1 MEGGPTFHGEAP
13 ALDRGAGLVTL
24 VNGSTFCLSGPTAD
38 IHAGSVEGLFFLD
51 RRFLSRFALH
61 VDGRET
67 EGLAVH
73 HDATGSAQFVV
84 RQRSLGRSG
93 GLLIVRHRK
102 IGKGLREQITVYN
115 HAMTARSAV
124 LMLSIEADFAELFS
138 VKRGTLDNHLGGS
151 PGELGELAFVD
162 DSGDLEMVVE
172 SSVEGARG
180 GGVTV
185 WPVTLEP
192 GGSWTTCIEVSVR
205 VKGEAIV
212 PVFRCGENA
221 EPSSVSYPGPWF
233 ADAPQ
238 VECSDERVQRLW
250 SRSVADLGSLV
261 LADPLHPS
269 DPYVAAG
276 APWFMT
282 LYGRDSLWAGWMAL
296 PCGKQL
302 LLGVMRTLAR
312 LQGRNLVFDTEE
324 NPGRILHEVRTG
336 SSGSDAIDDA
346 DIYYGSTDVTPLFVI
361 MAGEL
366 LRWGASRE
374 DLAGLLPAVDHAIHW
389 IEQYGDL
396 TGDGFIETQRTSP
409 TGLINQGWKDSWD
422 SVSFANGRL
431 AGLPV
436 ALIEVQAYVY
446 AAYRAR
452 AELARH
458 FDDEATA
465 ANCDFKADAMRERVI
480 HEFWLGDEDGLA
492 LARDPEGQRVD
503 AIASNQGH
511 ALWAGL
517 LDGEHAAVVARRLM
531 SDDIFSGFGLRTL
544 ATGMGRYDPVSYH
557 NGSVWPHDTA
567 ITAVGLA
574 RNGFHKDALRLVE
587 GLVAASS
594 YEDGRL
600 PELFSGLSRR
610 AVDSPV
616 PYPTSC
622 SPQAWAA
629 GAGLL
634 LVRLLAGIEP
644 ELHLGRV
651 NLSPLW
657 QGPGTLEIDE
667 LRLGDVTVDLVIDD
681 DGSAE
686 VIGGP
691 PEVSFHVA
699 R

>member
-1 MEGGPTFHGEAP
+1 
-13 ALDRGAGLVTL
+13 
-24 VNGSTFCLSGPTAD
+24 
-38 IHAGSVEGLFFLD
+38 
-51 RRFLSRFALH
+51 
-61 VDGRET
+61 
-67 EGLAVH
+67 
-73 HDATGSAQFVV
+73 
-84 RQRSLGRSG
+84 
-93 GLLIVRHRK
+93 
-102 IGKGLREQITVYN
+102 
-115 HAMTARSAV
+115 MTARSAV
-124 LMLSIEADFAELFS
+124 LMLSIEADFADLFS
-138 VKRGTLDNHLGGS
+138 VKRGALDNHLGGS

-205 VKGEAIV
+205 VKGEPVV
-212 PVFRCGENA
+212 PLFRCGQDTTD
-221 EPSSVSYPGPWF
+221 PSTVTHPGPWF

-238 VECSDERVQRLW
+238 VECSDDRVERLW
-250 SRSVADLGSLV
+250 NRSVADLGSLV
-261 LADPLHPS
+261 LADAHHPA

-296 PCGKQL
+296 PCGNQL

-324 NPGRILHEVRTG
+324 NPGRILHEVRAG

-366 LRWGASRE
+366 LRWGASRD

-436 ALIEVQAYVY
+436 ALIEVQSYVY

-452 AELARH
+452 AELARF
-458 FDDEATA
+458 FDDDATA

-492 LARDPEGQRVD
+492 LARDPDGQRVD
-503 AIASNQGH
+503 AVASNQGH

-517 LDGEHAAVVARRLM
+517 LDGEHSAVVARRLM
-531 SDDIFSGFGLRTL
+531 SDDMFSGFGLRTL

-594 YEDGRL
+594 DEDGRL

-610 AVDSPV
+610 DVDSPV

-651 NLSPLW
+651 SLSPLW

-667 LRLGDVTVDLVIDD
+667 LRLGDHTIDLVIDD
-681 DGSAE
+681 NGSAE
-686 VIGGP
+686 VIGASA
-691 PEVSFHVA
+691 ELTFDVA